1 LGLPFFMDKSNLKIA
16 AIQYNMKWQDV
27 DSNLKTLEET
37 WLKDLEPD
45 TAIVILPEMF
55 SSGFTMDASLAEQ
68 MNGKTVLW
76 MKNIAH
82 QKQVAICGS
91 IPIIE
96 EGHLR
101 NRFIWVDPNQAVS
114 FYDKRHLFTFGK
126 EDQYYKRG
134 NANKPITFKGWK
146 ILPQIC
152 YDLRFPVWSR
162 NVDNYDLMIYI
173 ASWPNKRTKAWSQL
187 LIARAIENLCFV
199 CGVNRVGVDGNDL
212 SYDGQ
217 SVMID
222 HEGSI
227 LGKLDA
233 EEAILYATLD
243 KTKMITF
250 RNKFGFLEDADNF
263 KMDA

>member
-1 LGLPFFMDKSNLKIA
+1 
-16 AIQYNMKWQDV
+16 
-27 DSNLKTLEET
+27 
-37 WLKDLEPD
+37 
-45 TAIVILPEMF
+45 
-55 SSGFTMDASLAEQ
+55 
-68 MNGKTVLW
+68 
-76 MKNIAH
+76 
-82 QKQVAICGS
+82 
-91 IPIIE
+91 
-96 EGHLR
+96 
-101 NRFIWVDPNQAVS
+101 
-114 FYDKRHLFTFGK
+114 
-126 EDQYYKRG
+126 
-134 NANKPITFKGWK
+134 
-146 ILPQIC
+146 
-152 YDLRFPVWSR
+152 
-162 NVDNYDLMIYI
+162 MIYI